1 MGSALPLS
9 ALEAQLLK
17 LHADAPGATP
27 TAVRSMVLD
36 LAARRSFAAK
46 GGARRYPTL
55 KPLVMRS
62 LLTGLAARRSFATR
76 GCAPP
81 PHLSQG
87 PKPKHRHAQALPFRL
102 CLPACCMRLAQ
113 WLLSGRG
120 MTAYPYTC

>member
-1 MGSALPLS
+1 MIRSPNEGRFRCQVAGWLVGCALPLS

-27 TAVRSMVLD
+27 TAVRSTVLD

-62 LLTGLAARRSFATR
+62 LLTGLAARRSFAAKGGAR
-76 GCAPP
+76 
-81 PHLSQG
+81 
-87 PKPKHRHAQALPFRL
+87 HRHTLARAQKPSTGMRKPF
-102 CLPACCMRLAQ
+102 P
-113 WLLSGRG
+113 
-120 MTAYPYTC
+120 